1 MKLIISNHA
10 KVRMQQRGISK
21 ECIEH
26 VIAFGKE
33 YYRTGVFTY
42 LMTKTALKE
51 LLRMGVISSQ
61 AADWKGVYVI
71 LRNGRVETV
80 AHKHKRFKLS

>member
-1 MKLIISNHA
+1 
-10 KVRMQQRGISK
+10 MQQRGISK

-42 LMTKTALKE
+42 LMTKTAAKE
-51 LLRMGVISSQ
+51 LLRIGVNNSQ
-61 AADWKGVYVI
+61 ADDWKGVYVI
-71 LRNGRVETV
+71 LHNGEVQTV
-80 AHKHKRFKLS
+80 AHKHKRFKFS